1 MDENKSEVNS
11 LNKTEI
17 FRYAIVFFFAVDVV
31 PAVVGIPLMVAFQTS
46 IYMEVFYI
54 VFGVIALLAVL
65 FRSRRRD
72 SKNYK
77 NNKTIFEDK
86 TIFLFSIVCISSHLY
101 IIKMGL
107 FHVLHIIHNNLP
119 IQKDYLF

>member
-86 TIFLFSIVCISSHLY
+86 TTPEYRSY
-101 IIKMGL
+101 RIIQWLMIASGVLALGL
-107 FHVLHIIHNNLP
+107 SLASYFIGRAVFP
-119 IQKDYLF
+119 A